1 MLYYRQ
7 TFPFEKR
14 NAPEKTKKYVD
25 GTIDKKDYRGHYS
38 KDIEYSPII
47 HPLTHQSSRM
57 PFMVNR
63 YIRDPLRSNNPATKQ
78 RSFAAGMQDTPDFPY
93 WNLLRQKWLLS
104 AQPRRLSQVRL
115 FHDLGKRN
123 GLNTPNEKRQ
133 STSKKFREKRSF
145 AYRPNIWKHIVEI
158 PQIAIPPNEMPLD
171 TKKRS
176 FFYLFNLIKRDK
188 NVDSHGN
195 KSIGLN
201 PSLPY
206 PKCYLNNVSCWRLF
220 NLFNTIDT
228 I

>member
-78 RSFAAGMQDTPDFPY
+78 RSFAAGMQDTPNFPYYVGTFKNNRYIRDPLRSNNPATKQRPFAAGMQDTPDFPY

-104 AQPRRLSQVRL
+104 AQPRRLSL
-115 FHDLGKRN
+115 
-123 GLNTPNEKRQ
+123 
-133 STSKKFREKRSF
+133 
-145 AYRPNIWKHIVEI
+145 
-158 PQIAIPPNEMPLD
+158 
-171 TKKRS
+171 
-176 FFYLFNLIKRDK
+176 
-188 NVDSHGN
+188 
-195 KSIGLN
+195 
-201 PSLPY
+201 
-206 PKCYLNNVSCWRLF
+206 
-220 NLFNTIDT
+220 
-228 I
+228 

>member
-25 GTIDKKDYRGHYS
+25 GAIDKKDYRGHYS

-47 HPLTHQSSRM
+47 HPLTQQSSRM
-57 PFMVNR
+57 PFMANR

-115 FHDLGKRN
+115 FHDFGKRD
-123 GLNTPNEKRQ
+123 GLNTPKEKTQ
-133 STSKKFREKRSF
+133 IVSKKNRGKRSF
-145 AYRPNIWKHIVEI
+145 AYRPNIWKHIVDI
-158 PQIAIPPNEMPLD
+158 PRIAIPPNEMPVD
-171 TKKRS
+171 KNKRS
-176 FFYLFNLIKRDK
+176 FFYLFNLIK
-188 NVDSHGN
+188 
-195 KSIGLN
+195 
-201 PSLPY
+201 
-206 PKCYLNNVSCWRLF
+206 
-220 NLFNTIDT
+220 
-228 I
+228 